1 MRDAA
6 CRSPATFDRGARVN
20 GMDGLIETLLLSVAG
35 TLLLSLVASL
45 VGPVWRAREHCRC
58 TAPTPAADGPRCS
71 TCGLPFDVTTG
82 DRPND

>member
-1 MRDAA
+1 MNWIDEL
-6 CRSPATFDRGARVN
+6 S
-20 GMDGLIETLLLSVAG
+20 ETLLLSIAG

-45 VGPVWRAREHCRC
+45 VGPAWRAREHCRC
-58 TAPTPAADGPRCS
+58 TAPTPADGPRCS